1 MSRLPSSRLVFA
13 GILASLLLIFA
24 PIYAAQAA
32 YVSDA
37 AITAEI
43 KAKFL
48 VEKGLDSLD
57 LKVETTKGIVTL
69 RGQVLKHSQASL
81 AERVAHA
88 TKGVRGVKN
97 KISVMP

>member
-1 MSRLPSSRLVFA
+1 MRRPRSFGLVLA
-13 GILASLLLIFA
+13 GIAASLLLISV
-24 PIYAAQAA
+24 PIYSAHAA

-57 LKVETTKGIVTL
+57 LKVETTKGVVTL
-69 RGQVLKHSQASL
+69 RGQVLRQAQADL
-81 AERVAHA
+81 AEKVTRKV
-88 TKGVRGVKN
+88 KGVRGVKN
-97 KISVMP
+97 KISVMR